1 MKMTEETRKLL
12 NAEKDFEKRGHKA
25 TLVQNTDRYTV
36 IDWRKADGSGNYYV
50 NYIIDKK
57 RGSLIISGDLGDCI
71 ATWYN
76 PNSVHNITEYT
87 RDIYYF
93 IGKFQCSSDRF
104 NWDEDDIIDDIE
116 EELKDSGVD
125 FDDDD
130 FKDDWEEFQDEAPN
144 YVNAHGFFP
153 NGEVAEFLDKYLG
166 DDWWEGS
173 SSWGRTVDPRVY
185 LWVAGLNMA
194 VDQLTEA
201 GLLSEED

>member
-1 MKMTEETRKLL
+1 MMMAEETRKLL
-12 NAEKDFEKRGHKA
+12 EAEKAFERRGHKA

-36 IDWRKADGSGNYYV
+36 IDWRKADGSGDYYV

-57 RGSLIISGDLGDCI
+57 RGSLIISGDLGGCI

-76 PNSVHNITEYT
+76 PNSVHNITKYI
-87 RDIYYF
+87 RSVYYF
-93 IGKFQCSSDRF
+93 IEKFQCSSDRF
-104 NWDEDDIIDDIE
+104 NYDDDAIIAAVE

-130 FKDDWEEFQDEAPN
+130 FKDAWEGFKDETPD

-194 VDQLTEA
+194 VDQLDEA